1 MLSYLRDAN
10 QTPAAA
16 QMQEQASVSPGEES
30 ASGSDRYLK
39 PAAHARNLRQG
50 TIILVILFVAGAAG
64 VWWMIKKSGLSAA
77 QGASEEE
84 ASQIDKALA
93 QLTSFQAEINSQMDS
108 VASRFS
114 QASELGQIT
123 VADLK
128 KNPFRQEYVLDQS
141 DEDPSENQ
149 TLMRKEEMQ
158 RRAGLLKL
166 WSITARQT
174 NSCCMI
180 NDKVL
185 YVGDSI
191 QGFVVKEILSDR
203 VRIAYE
209 DIVVELKTEE

>member
-16 QMQEQASVSPGEES
+16 QMQEDLGASPQESPS
-30 ASGSDRYLK
+30 QSGGYLK
-39 PAAHARNLRQG
+39 PAAHAKNVKQG
-50 TIILVILFVAGAAG
+50 TIILTILFLAGAAG
-64 VWWMIKKSGLSAA
+64 IWWMIKKSGLSEA
-77 QGASEEE
+77 QGAAGEE

-93 QLTSFQAEINSQMDS
+93 QLTTFQEEINTQMDS

-123 VADLK
+123 VTDLK
-128 KNPFRQEYVLDQS
+128 KNPFRQEYSLEQPA
-141 DEDPSENQ
+141 EDMSESQ
-149 TLMRKEEMQ
+149 TIMRKEEMQ

-166 WSITARQT
+166 WSITARET

-191 QGFVVKEILSDR
+191 QGFVVKDILSDR
-203 VRIAYE
+203 VRIVYE
-209 DIVVELKTEE
+209 DIVVDLKTEE

>member
-16 QMQEQASVSPGEES
+16 AMQEQSGSPQGEES
-30 ASGSDRYLK
+30 AAGSGGYLK
-39 PAAHARNLRQG
+39 PAAHAKNVKQG
-50 TIILVILFVAGAAG
+50 TIVLVILFAAGAAG
-64 VWWMIKKSGLSAA
+64 VWWMIKKSGLSQAH
-77 QGASEEE
+77 GASAEE

-123 VADLK
+123 VSDLK
-128 KNPFRQEYVLDQS
+128 KNPFRQEYALEQS
-141 DEDPSENQ
+141 TQDLSETQ

-185 YVGDSI
+185 YVGDTI
-191 QGFVVKEILSDR
+191 QGFVVKEILPDR

-209 DIVVELKTEE
+209 DMVIDLKTEE